1 MMDTMFLP
9 ERACLPSVFF
19 TATPPFS
26 DLPPGVLAQL
36 ADAARVDFCPVGT
49 RLLSR
54 GQRVED
60 LLLIQSG
67 GACVSRPGTAAQ
79 PHVLDYLGPGQ
90 AVGAAELVRGEPA
103 SCDATAL
110 ADTFFFR
117 LEGGVLLQA
126 AGEFPALSA
135 YFCDRFPTPWLER
148 ALALL
153 RRDRGG
159 GGGAG
164 FRPIFALTVGEVAH
178 SPVVDI
184 SGGASIVAAA
194 ARMADF
200 GVGSILLRDEDGRV
214 AGIVTDR
221 DFRYKVLARGGD
233 MSRPVREIMSSPVCV
248 VDHKEACFG
257 ALTVMMQRR
266 VHHLAVERD
275 GDVVGMVTSHD
286 ILALQGRSPFSL
298 FADIEAAR
306 DASALSGLCERIPRT
321 ARALLEDGAGASHV
335 GRMLSMVW
343 DAVLERV
350 LTLIQGE
357 LGPPPAPFCWLAL
370 GDAGRMEQV
379 PGEAPDG
386 VVVYQDPPPEDA
398 VRCRDYFAGFARMAL
413 VHVRA
418 VCRNVSPGGGFSG
431 SRSLSFS
438 EWEAFFSGHAADER
452 PESAALAFALCEA
465 RPVFGFLD
473 MGRRLCRE
481 FRDRAARDAGFLARL
496 SRTLF
501 PEKLPLAVYAG
512 QVVDASGTGASHFD
526 VKAQALAPLAG
537 FAALAG
543 LVHALPGS
551 HTLSRLAALRDSGH
565 LEPEACGRIAT
576 AVDFLMHLRLAHRLG
591 QARDGRHPG
600 GMDDLVAASDLDPLA
615 GRMLK
620 DVFAVVAEAGGMH
633 LAAMGLNREGP

>member
-1 MMDTMFLP
+1 MMDKTFVL
-9 ERACLPSVFF
+9 ERACLPVVFF

-26 DLPPGVLAQL
+26 DLPQGVLTQL

-49 RLLSR
+49 RLFGP

-67 GACVSRPGTAAQ
+67 GVCVSGPGGAHA
-79 PHVLDYLGPGQ
+79 PRGLDYLGSGQ
-90 AVGAAELVRGEPA
+90 AVGAAELLRGEPA

-117 LEGGVLLQA
+117 LEGGLFLQA
-126 AGEFPALSA
+126 AREFPALAA
-135 YFCDRFPTPWLER
+135 YFCDRFPKDYLER
-148 ALALL
+148 ALAVL

-184 SGGASIVAAA
+184 PGEASIVAAA

-200 GVGSILLRDEDGRV
+200 GVGSILLRDADGRV

-233 MSRPVREIMSSPVCV
+233 MTRPVREIMSSPVCV

-275 GDVVGMVTSHD
+275 GDVTGMVTSHD

-306 DASALSGLCERIPRT
+306 DVSSLAGLCERIPRT

-379 PGEAPDG
+379 PGEPPDG
-386 VVVYQDPPPEDA
+386 VVVYQDPPEEEA
-398 VRCRDYFAGFARMAL
+398 VRCRDYFAGFSRMAL
-413 VHVRA
+413 AHVRTICHA
-418 VCRNVSPGGGFSG
+418 PETRGGFSG
-431 SRSLSFS
+431 SRSLAFA
-438 EWEAFFSGHAADER
+438 EWTAFFSGHAADDR
-452 PESAALAFALCEA
+452 PESAVLAFALCEA
-465 RPVFGFLD
+465 RPVFGFFDL
-473 MGRRLCRE
+473 GKRLCRE
-481 FRDRAARDAGFLARL
+481 IRERAVRDAHFLARV

-501 PEKLPLAVYAG
+501 PEHPPLAVYAG
-512 QVVDASGTGASHFD
+512 QVVDAFGKGERHFD
-526 VKAQALAPLAG
+526 VKALGLAPLAG
-537 FAALAG
+537 FAALSALAHG
-543 LVHALPGS
+543 LPGG
-551 HTLSRLAALRDSGH
+551 HTLSRLAALRDSGR
-565 LEPEACGRIAT
+565 LNPEACDRIAT

-591 QARDGRHPG
+591 QARSGRSPG
-600 GMDDLVAASDLDPLA
+600 EMDDLVVAADLDPLA
-615 GRMLK
+615 VRMLK
-620 DVFAVVAEAGGMH
+620 DVFSAAA
-633 LAAMGLNREGP
+633 LAQALIADRSGLNREAT

>member
-1 MMDTMFLP
+1 MMDKTFVL

-19 TATPPFS
+19 TATSPFS
-26 DLPPGVLAQL
+26 DLPPEVLLQL

-49 RLLSR
+49 RLYSI

-67 GACVSRPGTAAQ
+67 GVCVSRPGGACA
-79 PHVLDYLGPGQ
+79 PCGVDYLGSGQ
-90 AVGAAELVRGEPA
+90 AVGAAELLRGESA

-110 ADTFFFR
+110 ADTFYFR
-117 LEGGVLLQA
+117 LEGEIFLQA
-126 AGEFPALSA
+126 ARESPALAA
-135 YFCDRFPTPWLER
+135 YFCDRFPKDYLER
-148 ALALL
+148 ALTLL
-153 RRDRGG
+153 RRDRG

-178 SPVVDI
+178 APVVDI
-184 SGGASIVAAA
+184 PGEASIVAAA

-200 GVGSILLRDEDGRV
+200 GVGSILLRDEGGRV

-233 MSRPVREIMSSPVCV
+233 MTRPVREIMSSPVCV
-248 VDHKEACFG
+248 VDHREACFG

-275 GDVVGMVTSHD
+275 GAVIGMVTSHD

-298 FADIEAAR
+298 FADIEASR
-306 DASALSGLCERIPRT
+306 DVSSLAGLCERIPRT
-321 ARALLEDGAGASHV
+321 ARALLEDGAGAAHV
-335 GRMLSMVW
+335 GRMLTMVW

-379 PGEAPDG
+379 PGEPPDG
-386 VVVYQDPPPEDA
+386 VVVYQDPPGEEA

-413 VHVRA
+413 AHVRTI
-418 VCRNVSPGGGFSG
+418 CHDPETRGGFSG
-431 SRSLSFS
+431 SRSLAFA
-438 EWEAFFSGHAADER
+438 EWAAFFSGHAADDR

-473 MGRRLCRE
+473 LGKRLCRLIRE
-481 FRDRAARDAGFLARL
+481 RAGRDAHVLARF

-501 PEKLPLAVYAG
+501 PEHPPLAIYAG
-512 QVVDASGTGASHFD
+512 QVVDASGKGERHFD
-526 VKAQALAPLAG
+526 VKALGLAPLAG
-537 FAALAG
+537 FVALFCLAHG
-543 LVHALPGS
+543 LPGV
-551 HTLSRLAALRDSGH
+551 HTLSRLAALRDSGR
-565 LEPEACGRIAT
+565 LDPEACGRIAT

-591 QARDGRHPG
+591 QARVGRQPKE
-600 GMDDLVAASDLDPLA
+600 MDDQVVAADLDPLVV
-615 GRMLK
+615 RMLK
-620 DVFAVVAEAGGMH
+620 DVFAAVAQAQAL
-633 LAAMGLNREGP
+633 LAERSGLNREGT

>member
-1 MMDTMFLP
+1 MMDKTFAL

-19 TATPPFS
+19 TATLPFS
-26 DLPPGVLAQL
+26 DLPPGVLLQL

-49 RLLSR
+49 RLYSM

-67 GACVSRPGTAAQ
+67 GVCVSRPGGVCASCG
-79 PHVLDYLGPGQ
+79 LDYLGSGQ
-90 AVGAAELVRGEPA
+90 AVGAAELLRGEPA

-117 LEGGVLLQA
+117 LEGGILLQTA
-126 AGEFPALSA
+126 REFPALAA
-135 YFCDRFPTPWLER
+135 YFCDRFPKDYLER

-153 RRDRGG
+153 RRDRGV
-159 GGGAG
+159 GGAG

-178 SPVVDI
+178 APVVDI
-184 SGGASIVAAA
+184 PGEASIVAAA

-200 GVGSILLRDEDGRV
+200 GVGSILLRDEGGRV

-233 MSRPVREIMSSPVCV
+233 MTRPVREIMSSPVCV

-275 GDVVGMVTSHD
+275 GDVTGMVTSHD

-306 DASALSGLCERIPRT
+306 DVSSLAGLCERIPRT
-321 ARALLEDGAGASHV
+321 ARALLEDGAGAAHV

-357 LGPPPAPFCWLAL
+357 LGPPPTPFCWLAL

-379 PGEAPDG
+379 PGEPPDG
-386 VVVYQDPPPEDA
+386 VVVYQDPPPEEA
-398 VRCRDYFAGFARMAL
+398 GRCREYFAGFARRAL
-413 VHVRA
+413 AHIRAIGQDAEPKTVHA
-418 VCRNVSPGGGFSG
+418 G
-431 SRSLSFS
+431 SRSLSFT
-438 EWEAFFSGHAADER
+438 EWVAYFSGHAADDR
-452 PESAALAFALCEA
+452 PESAALAYAVCEA

-473 MGRRLCRE
+473 LGKRLCANCRQ
-481 FRDRAARDAGFLARL
+481 RARRDAGFLVRL
-496 SRTLF
+496 SRTIF
-501 PEKLPLAVYAG
+501 PDHPPLAVYGGA
-512 QVVDASGTGASHFD
+512 VVDALGRGTRVFD
-526 VKAQALAPLAG
+526 VKAQGLSPLVG
-537 FAALAG
+537 FAGLAS
-543 LVHALPGS
+543 LAHDLPGAHS
-551 HTLSRLAALRDSGH
+551 LSRLTALRDVGH
-565 LEPEACGRIAT
+565 LTSDGFTRIAS
-576 AVDFLMHLRLAHRLG
+576 AVDYLLHLRLAHRLRR
-591 QARDGRHPG
+591 ARAGIRPTE
-600 GMDDLVAASDLDPLA
+600 MDDQIVAADLDALA
-615 GRMLK
+615 VRMLK
-620 DVFAVVAEAGGMH
+620 DVFA
-633 LAAMGLNREGP
+633 AMGEARQQLALHTGLTREGP